1 MGARGVSP
9 SRRLLPVLGLGVGSG
24 VVAYTLGQA
33 LNAITDVLGLVVGL
47 RSGWWILAAGRAA
60 TGLIIVPI
68 VALSTVLCY
77 LDLRIRLEGLDLEV
91 AVTERYDR
99 VAA

>member
-1 MGARGVSP
+1 MV
-9 SRRLLPVLGLGVGSG
+9 
-24 VVAYTLGQA
+24 
-33 LNAITDVLGLVVGL
+33 
-47 RSGWWILAAGRAA
+47 ILAAGRAA

-77 LDLRIRLEGLDLEV
+77 LDLRIRLEGLDLELAV
-91 AVTERYDR
+91 AERFDR